1 MATWA
6 ELLDETYK
14 LTKRPDAVTLTEQH
28 LRKAVRTAHK
38 SGKYWRDLQVAQLTN
53 LPLDQVQE
61 VQLATVAP
69 RLRAVARLTSAT
81 NAQLEYKPVTI
92 DDLLDND
99 GYLRTNVYW
108 GLGSVLQVRAAAPEA
123 SLTLTYYQY
132 PVVSP
137 EASFNS
143 WIAEEHSD
151 LLVNLTAG
159 GVLAAFGEQET
170 ARRIDSLAALLLADL
185 QQDNLEIVGR

>member
-14 LTKRPDAVTLTEQH
+14 LTKRPDAVILTEQH
-28 LRKAVRTAHK
+28 LRRAVRTAHK
-38 SGKYWRDLQVAQLTN
+38 SGKYWRDLQVVQLTG
-53 LPLDQVQE
+53 LPLTEVQE
-61 VQLATVAP
+61 VTLATVAP
-69 RLRAVARLTSAT
+69 RLRAVASLTSAV
-81 NAQLEYKPVTI
+81 NPRLVYDPVAI
-92 DDLLDND
+92 DDLLDHD

-108 GLGSVLQVRAAAPEA
+108 GLGTVLQVRAVAPEA
-123 SLTLTYYQY
+123 ELTLRYYQY
-132 PVVSP
+132 PIVSP

-151 LLVNLTAG
+151 VLVNLAAAA
-159 GVLAAFGEQET
+159 VLAAVGEQET
-170 ARRIDSLAALLLADL
+170 ARRIDGLAALLLADL